1 MIKVTDVEYARF
13 RAPDLN
19 KAEAFLIDF
28 GLVRSEKTDTALYMR
43 GTDPDHHITIVEQ
56 GDPEFVGVAFKVAS
70 ESDLIAISQV
80 EGVSYIEDIDEPGG
94 GKRVRISDPNGF
106 QIEVIHGIDKIDPL
120 PVKNLFPRNFGSER
134 NRFGEV
140 IRLAPGP
147 CPVKRLG
154 HFVLFVE
161 DYAKVAGFY
170 CSHFGL
176 LSSDVI
182 YGDDEDNS
190 IIAGF
195 FRCDRG
201 DVYVDHHTL
210 FINSWDQNQ
219 FHHVGF
225 EVEGID
231 AIQIGYQHLES
242 KGYQHVWGVGRHVL
256 GSQIFDSWS
265 DPWGRMH
272 EHWTDGDLLNAG
284 HLTGKVPVARLL
296 DVQWG
301 VPAQR

>member
-1 MIKVTDVEYARF
+1 MAMIGR
-13 RAPDLN
+13 
-19 KAEAFLIDF
+19 
-28 GLVRSEKTDTALYMR
+28 
-43 GTDPDHHITIVEQ
+43 
-56 GDPEFVGVAFKVAS
+56 
-70 ESDLIAISQV
+70 
-80 EGVSYIEDIDEPGG
+80 
-94 GKRVRISDPNGF
+94 
-106 QIEVIHGIDKIDPL
+106 
-120 PVKNLFPRNFGSER
+120 RNFGSER

-140 IRLAPGP
+140 IRLDPGP

-161 DYAKVAGFY
+161 DYTKVVEFY
-170 CSHFGL
+170 CTHFAL

-182 YGDDEDNS
+182 YGDGENS

-201 DVYVDHHTL
+201 DAYVDHHTL
-210 FINSWDQNQ
+210 FINSWDHNQ

-225 EVEGID
+225 EVEDID

-242 KGYQHVWGVGRHVL
+242 KEYQHVWGVGRHVL

-272 EHWTDGDLLNAG
+272 EHWTDGDLMNAG